1 RAEERLLFDHQ
12 RELAKLFGYSDNSE
26 NLAVEQFMHKY
37 YRTVLAL
44 RELNDVLLQYL
55 QQVILRKDTPQE
67 ITPINDRFQLCDGY
81 IQAVNDA
88 VFEERPST
96 PLEIFVLMAQRPE
109 IEGVHAST
117 IRLLRAH
124 RYLID
129 DDYRRDSKNTQLFLK
144 LLQQSEGLV
153 EQLKR
158 MTRYGILGLYLP
170 EFGRVT
176 GQMQHDLFHIYTVDA
191 HTLKVVQNMCN

>member
-55 QQVILRKDTPQE
+55 QQVILRKDNPQE

-81 IQAVNDA
+81 IQTVNLA

-96 PLEIFVLMAQRPE
+96 LMEIFVLMA
-109 IEGVHAST
+109 
-117 IRLLRAH
+117 
-124 RYLID
+124 
-129 DDYRRDSKNTQLFLK
+129 
-144 LLQQSEGLV
+144 
-153 EQLKR
+153 KR
-158 MTRYGILGLYLP
+158 
-170 EFGRVT
+170 
-176 GQMQHDLFHIYTVDA
+176 
-191 HTLKVVQNMCN
+191 